1 MNALNKLLDKAREMR
16 SCPSDAALARELHV
30 TRGSVSNWR
39 KGVSLPDEV
48 ACARLSDMTGE
59 PLARVLGMV
68 GEARA
73 VSREAKAVWRRLASA
88 AALVLLVGAASMPSP
103 AAAQVPDSSGG
114 YTGLYIMSIR
124 RWLRD
129 LFRAPASLP
138 LLPA

>member
-1 MNALNKLLDKAREMR
+1 MDALNKLLDKAREMR

-59 PLARVLGMV
+59 PLARVLGMI

-73 VSREAKAVWRRLASA
+73 VSREAKAVWRRLATA
-88 AALVLLVGAASMPSP
+88 AALMLLAGASGLPSP
-103 AAAQVPDSSGG
+103 AAAKEGHQGLISSVSV
-114 YTGLYIMSIR
+114 YYVK
-124 RWLRD
+124 WLFG
-129 LFRAPASLP
+129 LFRRRPALALS
-138 LLPA
+138 PA